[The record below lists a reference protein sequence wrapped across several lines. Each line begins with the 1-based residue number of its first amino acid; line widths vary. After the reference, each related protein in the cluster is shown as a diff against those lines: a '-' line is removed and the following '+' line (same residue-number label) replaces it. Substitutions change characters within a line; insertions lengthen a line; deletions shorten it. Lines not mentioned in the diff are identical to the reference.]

1 MTKSHRQKFATPVV
15 LLLAGIFFLTS
26 CSDESSS
33 GTTKSLPN
41 GNDACTLLTE
51 DKAAQALG
59 VSDVEVTPD
68 GFQCDFRAVD
78 GFAGAN
84 VIRGQAMTQME
95 TDEEVDLDG
104 VSAIRLE
111 GMGETSCGVSVKL
124 SEDDEQQQFS
134 VIGNSDHTDETAK
147 DACAVS
153 DDVAKAVLN
162 GLPG

>member
-1 MTKSHRQKFATPVV
+1 MAAVA
-15 LLLAGIFFLTS
+15 LAAWSVSIVACGQ
-26 CSDESSS
+26 DS
-33 GTTKSLPN
+33 GAQQAKSLPD

-162 GLPG
+162 ELPG